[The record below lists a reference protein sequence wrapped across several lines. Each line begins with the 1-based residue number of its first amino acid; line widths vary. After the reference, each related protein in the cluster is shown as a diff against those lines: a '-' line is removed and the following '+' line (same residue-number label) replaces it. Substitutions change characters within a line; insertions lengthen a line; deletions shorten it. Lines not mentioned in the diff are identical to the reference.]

1 MGLNL
6 NAKPKS
12 TNSNRTPQP
21 NLEIGGHAARLVQLI
36 DLGLQAQ
43 RPYKGTEKPPV
54 EVLYATYE
62 LSHDFMLDADGK
74 PNPEL
79 PRWISEDFA
88 AYSLDA
94 DKAKSTLRYKVL
106 DPTMEHKGD
115 FSKLL
120 GAPCTVVVV
129 HNAGHGNN
137 AGKIFDNIGDVAPP
151 VRLPGY
157 VQPTLVNSPVFF
169 DLSAPDL
176 EVFNKLPAFLQDRI
190 KGNLNYAGSPLAKL
204 LGGGGVSAPVAA
216 TAGAQEAKAPEEEG
230 NPY

>member
-6 NAKPKS
+6 NQKPKATS
-12 TNSNRTPQP
+12 GNRVAQP
-21 NLEIGGHAARLVQLI
+21 NLPIGGHAARLVQLI
-36 DLGLQAQ
+36 DLGLQPQ
-43 RPYKGTEKPPV
+43 RAYKGTEKPPV
-54 EVLYATYE
+54 EMLYATYE
-62 LSHDFMLDADGK
+62 LSHEFMIDKDG
-74 PNPEL
+74 NPDPTL
-79 PRWISEDFA
+79 PRWQSEDFP

-106 DPTMEHKGD
+106 DPTMEQKGD

-120 GAPCTVVVV
+120 AAPCTVVVV

-137 AGKIFDNIGDVAPP
+137 VGKIFDNIGDVTPP

-157 VQPTLVNSPVFF
+157 VQPPLVNPPLFF

-176 EVFNKLPAFLQDRI
+176 EVFNKLPEFLQTRI
-190 KGNLNYAGSPLAKL
+190 KGNLNYAGSALAKL
-204 LGGGGVSAPVAA
+204 LGGTSVPVANA
-216 TAGAQEAKAPEEEG
+216 QAPQEAPAAEEEG